1 MSLSLLLDEDSL
13 QELHQTNSVHPG
25 ILAVYQDMDTAKNMS
40 YLVIANAVDNLVA
53 TNLELAGQFIVL
65 NQWNY

>member
-1 MSLSLLLDEDSL
+1 LSLSLLLDEDSL
-13 QELHQTNSVHPG
+13 QELHQTNSVHLG

-65 NQWNY
+65 NQ